1 MSEEKPNG
9 RLAATT
15 ERLKG
20 LQAFLAEKD
29 PTEITRRAPRT
40 GLYFLRFLYILG
52 RESRADQIWQR
63 AAALTYTTILTL
75 FPLLILLTSMGSL
88 FYTKEQESQLIDFVE
103 KRLLPPPDAGML
115 SPLQAQERDERLDEI
130 QTITSSI
137 REMSEKYRVSAPRVG
152 FVGFLALLITG
163 YILYQS
169 IESAFEA
176 AWGETRRKASLRR
189 SVTGFTFL
197 LVFAPVIIGGSVTAS
212 SFLVSIL
219 GEEVSPPSPAM
230 QSNDQSAAG
239 TNAMESGA
247 ESTLG
252 GAAGSSAPVG
262 ATNAALSDD
271 AAATPTLYRGQ
282 ISVSGATSSADKQ
295 SGNFAFQSRSKRIV
309 GVLLSF
315 LPFLLN
321 SFLLALAYVMIPRTR
336 VKFRYALL
344 GGLTAGLLWE
354 LAKVGFFYYIYLS
367 AARRQMIRTLGAVPI
382 FLVWIYFTWI
392 VFLLGNHLVYVSQ
405 NLGRLYRQYFGNR
418 PRTLL
423 DGHIFVTVAL
433 IVGDA
438 FMRDERGVAQE
449 ELALKMKMPFSQLE
463 DVVRLLREQGTLT
476 MTEEGRLILACPP
489 SHIAVRDL
497 LGLGCD
503 VRQICAVDEWR
514 RRPNVGAA
522 VEQMVGRRDRR
533 LRNKS
538 LADLLAAPRDES
550 LSGSQVAIERLAAPE
565 AADEIKTV
573 EASENGETTSGR

>member
-1 MSEEKPNG
+1 MSTKKPNG
-9 RLAATT
+9 TLAATT

-20 LQAFLAEKD
+20 MQAFLAEKD

-88 FYTKEQESQLIDFVE
+88 FYTKDQETQLIDFVE

-115 SPLQAQERDERLDEI
+115 SPMQLQERDERLDEI

-152 FVGFLALLITG
+152 FLGFLALLITG

-197 LVFAPVIIGGSVTAS
+197 LVFAPVIIGASVTAS

-219 GEEVSPPSPAM
+219 GEEASTTSSV
-230 QSNDQSAAG
+230 
-239 TNAMESGA
+239 A
-247 ESTLG
+247 ESAET
-252 GAAGSSAPVG
+252 GAAPSEAGSTLPGEPGSSAPL
-262 ATNAALSDD
+262 APNAAAASGDT
-271 AAATPTLYRGQ
+271 AATPTLYRGQ
-282 ISVSGATSSADKQ
+282 ISVSGATPTTDSQ
-295 SGNFAFQSRSKRIV
+295 SGNFSFQSRSKRII
-309 GVLLSF
+309 GILLSF

-321 SFLLALAYVMIPRTR
+321 SLLLALAYVMIPRTQ

-438 FMRDERGVAQE
+438 FIRGEKGVAQE
-449 ELALKMKMPFSQLE
+449 DLALKIKMPFSQLE
-463 DVVRLLREQGTLT
+463 EVVRLLREQGTLT
-476 MTEEGRLILACPP
+476 MTEEGSLILARPP
-489 SHIAVRDL
+489 GHIAVRDL

-503 VRQICAVDEWR
+503 VRQICAADEWH

-533 LRNKS
+533 LRTKS
-538 LADLLAAPRDES
+538 LGDLLAATRDES
-550 LSGSQVAIERLAAPE
+550 MSGSQVAIERLTAPE
-565 AADEIKTV
+565 AAEETKTV